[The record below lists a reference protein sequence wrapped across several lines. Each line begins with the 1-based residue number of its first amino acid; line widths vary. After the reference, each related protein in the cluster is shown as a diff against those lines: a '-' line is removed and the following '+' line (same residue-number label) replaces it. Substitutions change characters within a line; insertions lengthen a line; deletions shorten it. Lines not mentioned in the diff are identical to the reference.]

1 MEQPEAWPESVR
13 SGVTLLA
20 WMVSREYLEV
30 RVAFRV
36 HGETGKPL
44 SLEAVEDG
52 YVHEKWFILHDV
64 YSGASG
70 QRSSHIRPSNPMGFG
85 HLVK

>member
-1 MEQPEAWPESVR
+1 VLSAFFGLMGLFGMMV
-13 SGVTLLA
+13 GVIILIIFA
-20 WMVSREYLEV
+20 VMK
-30 RVAFRV
+30 
-36 HGETGKPL
+36 KPL
-44 SLEAVEDG
+44 KPVL
-52 YVHEKWFILHDV
+52 IV